1 MGRCVMGYRCSRLQS
16 QKQGRLE
23 LALAFSFGQADVN
36 LAPFDLGWICPK
48 VHDDGS
54 PLGFTGG
61 DVKTPLM
68 PRTLHDFP

>member
-36 LAPFDLGWICPK
+36 LVPFELGRVSAQ
-48 VHDDGS
+48 VHDDGR
-54 PLGFTGG
+54 PFGFTGG
-61 DVKTPLM
+61 DVEAALVT
-68 PRTLHDFP
+68 RALHDFP